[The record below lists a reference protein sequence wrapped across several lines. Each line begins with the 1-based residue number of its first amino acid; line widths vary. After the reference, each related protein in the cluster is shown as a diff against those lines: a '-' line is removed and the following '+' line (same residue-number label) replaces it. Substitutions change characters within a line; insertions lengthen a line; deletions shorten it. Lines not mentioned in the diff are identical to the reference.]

1 MNWNLKLL
9 YDNEE
14 DLKRDFE
21 SLDGSLKAIKNL
33 KGKLSTY
40 DGLKNYMYA
49 SRELNLNL
57 SRLYSYY
64 AMQKDMNQ
72 KNQDN
77 VRLYSTILNKYY
89 EVISELS
96 FIEPEIMSYDEK
108 KIMGLIDEELEPIR
122 FSLKKMFDSK
132 KHIKSEEVE
141 GVIANYNSVSNA
153 FSRLY
158 DNLSI
163 VDCKPVKVKLS
174 DGTTIEVTKQLIT
187 FYLATLKDQ
196 KDRKKVF
203 EAIYKY
209 FDNHKETYAS
219 IYDGM
224 ASAELAYAKSKDYK
238 NILSS
243 HLDSNNIPED
253 VYLSL
258 IKTTKK
264 NTAPIKKYY
273 ELRKK
278 YFNLKSHHT
287 YDRFLKF
294 KESKVKYTY
303 DESKRMVLE
312 ATKRIS
318 DEYANMAKQALE
330 DGRVDVYPV
339 DGKYNGAYSTGAY
352 DRGSF
357 ILLNHTDDLNSA
369 FTLAHE
375 CGHSIHTL
383 YANSNQ
389 APETADYTI
398 FVAEVASTFNEALF
412 LDYLLDNTND
422 KDEKICLLQEAI
434 DGILATYY
442 RQSLFADFE
451 YQAHKLKE
459 EGKTLDSEILSDIF
473 IKLYK
478 TYYGINIRS
487 EKYKQFVWAYIP
499 HFYHSPYYVYQY
511 ATSYSAS
518 SAIYEKVKSGDKAAL
533 DAYLNML
540 KSGGS
545 DYPIELLK
553 KGGCD
558 LTSSEPFLSV
568 VRKLENLVN
577 RLEEL
582 LNENL

>member
-9 YDNEE
+9 YENEE
-14 DLKRDFE
+14 DLKNDMKG
-21 SLDGSLKAIKNL
+21 LDLDLDTIKGL
-33 KGKLSTY
+33 KGTLGTY

-49 SRELNLNL
+49 SRNLNLKL

-72 KNQDN
+72 KNQEN
-77 VRLYSTILNKYY
+77 ARLYSVIMNKYY
-89 EVISELS
+89 DVISALS
-96 FIEPEIMSYDEK
+96 FIEPELMSYGKEK
-108 KIMGLIDEELEPIR
+108 IFSLLDDELEPIR
-122 FSLKKMFDSK
+122 FTLTKIFDSK
-132 KHIKSEEVE
+132 KHIMSEKVEEV
-141 GVIANYNSVSNA
+141 ISNYNNVSNA
-153 FSRLY
+153 FSRLF

-163 VDCKPVKVKLS
+163 VDNKPVKVKLS
-174 DGTTIEVTKQLIT
+174 DGSTIDSTKQMLP
-187 FYLATLKDQ
+187 FYLATLKNQ

-203 EAIYKY
+203 ESVYKY
-209 FDNHKETYAS
+209 YDAHKETYAS

-224 ASAELAYAKSKDYK
+224 ASAELAYSKSKDYK
-238 NILSS
+238 DILSS
-243 HLDSNNIPED
+243 HLDSNNIPES

-258 IKTTKK
+258 IKTSKK
-264 NTAPIKKYY
+264 NTEPIKKYY

-278 YFNLKSHHT
+278 YFGLKQHHT

-294 KESKVKYTY
+294 RESKTKYSY
-303 DESKRMVLE
+303 EESKNMVID

-318 DEYANMAKQALE
+318 EEYSNMAVKALE
-330 DGRVDVYPV
+330 DGRVDVYPC
-339 DGKYNGAYSTGAY
+339 DGKYNGAYSTGVY

-383 YANSNQ
+383 YANSTQ
-389 APETADYTI
+389 APENADYTI

-412 LDYLLDNTND
+412 LDYLLDKTND

-434 DGILATYY
+434 DGILATFY

-478 TYYGINIRS
+478 KYYGINIKS
-487 EKYKQFVWAYIP
+487 EKYKQYVWAYIP

-518 SAIYEKVKSGDKAAL
+518 SAIYEKVRNNDKKAL
-533 DAYLNML
+533 DAYINML

-558 LTSSEPFLSV
+558 LTTSEPFESV
-568 VRKLENLVN
+568 VRKLDRLVN
-577 RLEEL
+577 QLEEL
-582 LNENL
+582 LNE